1 MTVPADIQIAE
12 LTAADIDDV
21 WEFFQKV
28 PEGDRTFFKE
38 PVSERDT
45 VRGWTEANGDRR
57 FVARAA
63 ERVVG
68 YVALIPGVGWSRHV
82 AELRLVVDPGLRR
95 QGVGQRLA
103 RHTLRVALESGL
115 TKVTVEVIAEQES
128 TIALF
133 TRLGFAPKP
142 CSRTTSRIRR
152 AASVTSSSSPI
163 APTSTGAC
171 SRRSDS
177 TSPSSRECCLM

>member
-12 LTAADIDDV
+12 LMAADIDDV
-21 WEFFQKV
+21 WEFFQQV

-57 FVARAA
+57 FVARGA

-95 QGVGQRLA
+95 QGVGSASPATGWCRLD
-103 RHTLRVALESGL
+103 SGL

-133 TRLGFAPKP
+133 TRLGFRAEALLEDHVKDPAGRF
-142 CSRTTSRIRR
+142 SHLIILTNRTDLDW
-152 AASVTSSSSPI
+152 SVLETVGLDEPLES
-163 APTSTGAC
+163 
-171 SRRSDS
+171 
-177 TSPSSRECCLM
+177 